1 MSEPPA
7 LLLIEG
13 DWQSYEDAIYEAFL
27 ESFVRPDVTFRGCSV
42 SAPYRP
48 ESRGK
53 HFSFWHVISEAP
65 HPGNRNEEERVP
77 DFRRCERIRWITW
90 AIQGADAE
98 QDGISWWE
106 NQRGR
111 DTHVVIWAERWDFA
125 VILGKRRDY
134 YVLKTAYSNLRPSR
148 IRAFEKERDAFWR
161 NQKD

>member
-1 MSEPPA
+1 MSAPPE
-7 LLLIEG
+7 LLLMK
-13 DWQSYEDAIYEAFL
+13 DNWQSYEEAIYEAFL
-27 ESFVRPDVTFRGCSV
+27 ESFVRPNVTFRGHNV

-65 HPGNRNEEERVP
+65 HPSNQNEDERIP
-77 DFRRCERIRWITW
+77 DLRRCERIRWITW
-90 AIQGADAE
+90 AIQAADAE

-111 DTHVVIWAERWDFA
+111 DTHVVIWAEEWDFA

-134 YVLKTAYSNLRPSR
+134 YVLKTAYSNLRSSR
-148 IRAFEKERDAFWR
+148 IRAFEKERAAFWR
-161 NQKD
+161 DQKD